1 MAKKFESGAGMV
13 AADVVGDVVDPGREL
28 RLPGSADA

>member
-1 MAKKFESGAGMV
+1 MAKKFDSGAGMV
-13 AADVVGDVVDPGREL
+13 AAVAVDAVVDPGREL